1 MRENKILLAKR
12 ASHKRWYP
20 NCWDLVGGH
29 AESGE
34 TLETTLVR
42 ECQEEVGL
50 TPLIYAKIGELS
62 EETDPEIRYHV
73 YKISQWDGGE
83 PQLLGDEHTELR
95 WFDLDDATSIKDIA
109 LRGYRPLFR
118 ELSV

>member
-1 MRENKILLAKR
+1 MLAKR
-12 ASHKRWYP
+12 ASYKRWYP

-29 AESGE
+29 VESGE
-34 TLETTLVR
+34 TLETALVR

-50 TPLIYAKIGELS
+50 TPLIYAKIGELL

-83 PQLLGDEHTELR
+83 PQLMGDEHTELR

-118 ELSV
+118 ELSA